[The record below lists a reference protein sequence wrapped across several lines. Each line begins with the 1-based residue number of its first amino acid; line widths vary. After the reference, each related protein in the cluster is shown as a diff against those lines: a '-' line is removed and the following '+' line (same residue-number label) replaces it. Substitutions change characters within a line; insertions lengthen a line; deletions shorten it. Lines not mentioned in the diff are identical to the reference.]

1 MNEKHLTHTI
11 NTHTD
16 SKQSKYCSQE
26 TLIPMAVHASLDNQ
40 MCTIIL
46 DNSDENKQQ
55 YVKTLSK

>member
-1 MNEKHLTHTI
+1 
-11 NTHTD
+11 
-16 SKQSKYCSQE
+16 
-26 TLIPMAVHASLDNQ
+26 MAVHASLDNQ